1 VVNESQALIP
11 INVLSTA
18 VVKELP
24 AVYHIIVLL
33 LPELIS
39 LPALYHTNTLA
50 PPVVI
55 ELPASSPNA
64 VSDECKNI
72 ALVPFNVMNLLVVS
86 ILSYMYLSAAA
97 HGIEASGNE
106 STNVVATLFASVP
119 TTEP

>member
-1 VVNESQALIP
+1 MVNEYPAAYP
-11 INVLSTA
+11 TNVLSIA
-18 VVKELP
+18 VVIELP

-55 ELPASSPNA
+55 ELPASRPNA

-72 ALVPFNVMNLLVVS
+72 AFVPFNVMNLLVVS

-106 STNVVATLFASVP
+106 STNVVATLF
-119 TTEP
+119 TKI

>member
-1 VVNESQALIP
+1 MVNESQALIP
-11 INVLSTA
+11 INVLSIA
-18 VVKELP
+18 VVIELP

-50 PPVVI
+50 PPVVM

-86 ILSYMYLSAAA
+86 ILSYIILAAA
-97 HGIEASGNE
+97 GAVIEASGKE
-106 STNVVATLFASVP
+106 STNVIVVLSAIVP
-119 TTEP
+119 TTDP

>member
-1 VVNESQALIP
+1 
-11 INVLSTA
+11 
-18 VVKELP
+18 
-24 AVYHIIVLL
+24 VLL

-86 ILSYMYLSAAA
+86 ILSYIVLSAAA

>member
-1 VVNESQALIP
+1 MVNESQALIP
-11 INVLSTA
+11 INVLSIA
-18 VVKELP
+18 VVIELP

-86 ILSYMYLSAAA
+86 ILSYIVLSANV

>member
-1 VVNESQALIP
+1 M
-11 INVLSTA
+11 
-18 VVKELP
+18 
-24 AVYHIIVLL
+24 LL

-39 LPALYHTNTLA
+39 LPALYHIKTFA
-50 PPVVI
+50 VPVVI
-55 ELPASSPNA
+55 ELPASSPKA

-72 ALVPFNVMNLLVVS
+72 ALVLFNVMNLLVVS

-119 TTEP
+119 TTDP